1 MLVSDEIINLES
13 TDCSFVGT
21 IFEYVYGITLR
32 IDVGTE
38 LVFLDGSFG
47 VFNNGNLKSLFLR
60 DSLGSTDG
68 KVLGYN

>member
-21 IFEYVYGITLR
+21 IFEYLYGITLR

-47 VFNNGNLKSLFLR
+47 VFNNGNLKRLFLR
-60 DSLGSTDG
+60 DPV